1 MIVRNSPAVEEPP
14 PSVDRPSSSSS
25 GHVKSEF
32 FEALSSGENEA
43 KAFHSKFEEFSD
55 RLEKTVDSHIY
66 EKILHLKELVA
77 TLQKREERYKTV
89 FVDKISVFRRAS
101 CEIFGHKIGM
111 FVHKLNSIQALTANI
126 AAESFNRRTLS

>member
-55 RLEKTVDSHIY
+55 RLEKTDTRLFLLTKFQY
-66 EKILHLKELVA
+66 FDGLPA
-77 TLQKREERYKTV
+77 R
-89 FVDKISVFRRAS
+89 FSVTRLGCS
-101 CEIFGHKIGM
+101 CT
-111 FVHKLNSIQALTANI
+111 S
-126 AAESFNRRTLS
+126 